1 MEHDTRQDQLP
12 TQPRLTDLGRDVD
25 TATRFAERLVALTA
39 LTEATDGL
47 RPQLVTAGREAGMT
61 WEAIGTALGVTRQV
75 ARHRFGPAGASID
88 GRATLEKPTPA
99 DGSIATASKPGRQWT
114 VEIAARLAL
123 GLRLPRRPRPGTP
136 RRSRT

>member
-25 TATRFAERLVALTA
+25 TATRFAEPLVALTA

-47 RPQLVTAGREAGMT
+47 RPQLMTAGREAGMT

-75 ARHRFGPAGASID
+75 ARQRFGPAGASID

-99 DGSIATASKPGRQWT
+99 DSIATASKPGRQST

-123 GLRLPRRPRPGTP
+123 GLRLPRRPRPGTT